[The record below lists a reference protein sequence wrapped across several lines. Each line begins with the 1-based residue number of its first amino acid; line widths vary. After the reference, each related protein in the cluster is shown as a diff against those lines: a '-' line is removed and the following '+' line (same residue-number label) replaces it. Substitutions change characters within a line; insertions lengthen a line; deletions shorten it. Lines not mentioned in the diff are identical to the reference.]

1 MNYLIF
7 GGAGFIGI
15 NFVKSISCNNN
26 IIVFDKLTDV
36 SNKKQI
42 LNLQKRHQIDFI
54 NDDICNKEF
63 LIVLKNLNQEVIL
76 QLKLTLIIQLRIR

>member
-15 NFVKSISCNNN
+15 NLKSIISCDNN

-42 LNLQKRHQIDFI
+42 LNLQKKHKIDFI
-54 NDDICNKEF
+54 NDDICNSKKF
-63 LIVLKNLNQEVIL
+63 LIALKNLNQV
-76 QLKLTLIIQLRIR
+76 T